1 MNSIQEVTRN
11 TEERMKKVVEA
22 TKREFASVRT
32 GRASTSLVEGM
43 HVDYYGTQ
51 TPLKQLANISAPDV
65 KLIVI
70 QPWDPSS
77 LGEIEKAIQQ
87 SNIGAMPTNDGKVI
101 RVSIPPLSEERREE
115 LIKITKKMAEDG
127 RVSIRTVRRDA
138 NEHAKKIEKDKLATE
153 DELFKSHDDIQK
165 ITDKYIKEIDS
176 ILDTKDKELLEV

>member
-1 MNSIQEVTRN
+1 MNSVNEVMRN
-11 TEERMKKVVEA
+11 AEERMKKVIDA

-65 KLIVI
+65 RLIVI

-77 LGEIEKAIQQ
+77 LGEIEKAVQQ

-101 RVSIPPLSEERREE
+101 RISIPPLSEERRQE

-127 RVSIRTVRRDA
+127 RISIRTVRRDA
-138 NEHAKKIEKDKLATE
+138 NEHAKKLEKDKLATE
-153 DELFKSHDDIQK
+153 DEAFKSHDDVQK
-165 ITDKYIKEIDS
+165 ITDKYIKAIDS
-176 ILDTKDKELLEV
+176 ILEEKDKELMEV

>member
-1 MNSIQEVTRN
+1 MNSMKEVIRN
-11 TEERMKKVVEA
+11 TEEKMKKVIDA
-22 TKREFASVRT
+22 TRREFASVRT

-101 RVSIPPLSEERREE
+101 RISIPPLSEERRQE

-127 RVSIRTVRRDA
+127 RISVRTVRRDG
-138 NEHAKKIEKDKLATE
+138 NEHAKKLEKDKLATE
-153 DELFKSHDDIQK
+153 DEAFKAQDDIQK

-176 ILDTKDKELLEV
+176 ILEEKDKELMEV

>member
-1 MNSIQEVTRN
+1 MNSIQEVMRN
-11 TEERMKKVVEA
+11 TEERMKKVVDV

-101 RVSIPPLSEERREE
+101 RISIPPLSEERREE

-138 NEHAKKIEKDKLATE
+138 NEIAKKLEKDKLATE

-165 ITDKYIKEIDS
+165 ITDKYIKDIDS
-176 ILDTKDKELLEV
+176 ILAAKDKELMEV

>member
-11 TEERMKKVVEA
+11 TEERMKKVVES

>member
-1 MNSIQEVTRN
+1 MNSIQEVMRN
-11 TEERMKKVVEA
+11 TEDRMKKVIDA

-101 RVSIPPLSEERREE
+101 RISIPPLSEERREE

-127 RVSIRTVRRDA
+127 RVSVRTVRRDA
-138 NEHAKKIEKDKLATE
+138 NEIAKKLEKDKLATE

-165 ITDKYIKEIDS
+165 TTDKYIKDIDS
-176 ILDTKDKELLEV
+176 ILAAKDKELMEV

>member
-1 MNSIQEVTRN
+1 MNSIAEVMRN
-11 TEERMKKVVEA
+11 TEERMKKVIDA

-101 RVSIPPLSEERREE
+101 RISIPPLSEERREE

-138 NEHAKKIEKDKLATE
+138 NEHAKKLEKDKLATE

-165 ITDKYIKEIDS
+165 LTDKYIKSIDS
-176 ILDTKDKELLEV
+176 ILAEKDKELLEV

>member
-1 MNSIQEVTRN
+1 MNSIKEVMRN
-11 TEERMKKVVEA
+11 TEERMRKVIDA

-87 SNIGAMPTNDGKVI
+87 SSIGAMPTNDGKVI
-101 RVSIPPLSEERREE
+101 RISIPPLSEERRQE

-138 NEHAKKIEKDKLATE
+138 NEHAKKLEKDKLATE
-153 DELFKSHDDIQK
+153 DEAFKAQDDIQK
-165 ITDKYIKEIDS
+165 ITNKHIKTIDS
-176 ILDTKDKELLEV
+176 ILEQKDKELMEV

>member
-1 MNSIQEVTRN
+1 MNSINEVMRN
-11 TEERMKKVVEA
+11 TEERMKKVIDA
-22 TKREFASVRT
+22 TRREFASVRT

-77 LGEIEKAIQQ
+77 LGEIEKALQQ

-101 RVSIPPLSEERREE
+101 RISIPPLSEERRQE

-127 RVSIRTVRRDA
+127 RISIRTVRRDA
-138 NEHAKKIEKDKLATE
+138 NEHAKKLEKDKLATE
-153 DELFKSHDDIQK
+153 DEIFKSHDDVQK
-165 ITDKYIKEIDS
+165 ITDKYIKAIDS
-176 ILDTKDKELLEV
+176 ILEEKDKELMEV